1 MITINVNQQS
11 PVLAVTHQNI
21 TLDIESGGIVAPSSD
36 LTLTAGASLS
46 ALRAVT
52 LDASGNAVY
61 ASNATIADAQVVGV
75 TITSASSG
83 AAVNVKTF
91 GLITDASWSWTKGP
105 VYLGTNGALT
115 QTAPTGGA
123 IVVQVGKAMT
133 ATKLLVDIELTITT
147 V

>member
-21 TLDIESGGIVAPSSD
+21 TLDIESGGITSPSAD

-52 LDASGNAVY
+52 LNASGNAVY
-61 ASNATIADAQVVGV
+61 ADNATIANAQVVGI
-75 TITSASSG
+75 TIDAASNGS
-83 AAVNVKTF
+83 AVNVKTF
-91 GLITDASWSWTKGP
+91 GMMTDAAWSWTKGP

-133 ATKLLVDIELTITT
+133 ATKLFVDIEPTITT